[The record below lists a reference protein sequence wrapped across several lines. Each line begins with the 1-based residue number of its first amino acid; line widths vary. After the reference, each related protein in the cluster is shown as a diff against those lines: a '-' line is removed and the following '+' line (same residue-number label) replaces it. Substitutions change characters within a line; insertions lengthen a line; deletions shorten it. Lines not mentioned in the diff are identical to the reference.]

1 MSVFDIIL
9 CVVTVILCVILVV
22 LVLMQQGKRAGVS
35 SAVAGGSETFIS
47 GSKNRT
53 KDATLKRL
61 TKYVAIA
68 LFVIL
73 IAANIYAFFR

>member
-9 CVVTVILCVILVV
+9 GVITVIACVILVI

-47 GSKNRT
+47 GAK
-53 KDATLKRL
+53 A
-61 TKYVAIA
+61 A
-68 LFVIL
+68 L
-73 IAANIYAFFR
+73 RMQH